1 MSLFGKTKLFT
12 GRHTGKLDDKN
23 RLTIPA
29 AWRFEAE
36 GDAAYL
42 ATYYP
47 ASGTILVFPP
57 EMVQQIAAASSKVS
71 LSDPDKQEAM
81 STLGENS
88 ITVSCDKSGRIIL
101 SEVMLR
107 QAGILKD
114 VVFKG
119 AFKTF
124 QISAPEPPPADTTSP
139 AAQRMLHA
147 LRELGL

>member
-12 GRHTGKLDDKN
+12 GKHSGKLDDKN

-29 AWRFEAE
+29 SWRFEAE

-57 EMVQQIAAASSKVS
+57 EMVQQIAEASSKVS
-71 LSDPDKQEAM
+71 LSDPDKHEAM

-101 SEVMLR
+101 SESMLR
-107 QAGILKD
+107 QAGITKD
-114 VVFKG
+114 VHFKG
-119 AFKTF
+119 AFRTF
-124 QISAPEPPPADTTSP
+124 QISAPKPPPADTTSP
-139 AAQRMLHA
+139 AAQRLLRA

>member
-12 GRHTGKLDDKN
+12 GRHSGKLDDKN

-29 AWRFEAE
+29 AWRFEVE

-47 ASGTILVFPP
+47 ASGTIMVFPP
-57 EMVQQIAAASSKVS
+57 EMMQQIAEASSRVT

-81 STLGENS
+81 LTLGENS
-88 ITVSCDKSGRIIL
+88 ITVSCDKSGRIVL
-101 SEVMLR
+101 SEMMLR
-107 QAGILKD
+107 QAGITKD
-114 VVFKG
+114 VIFKG
-119 AFKTF
+119 AFRTF
-124 QISAPEPPPADTTSP
+124 QISAPEPSPADATSP
-139 AAQRMLHA
+139 GAQKLLRA